1 MEGAIDVLTSAL
13 DVLARWDEAHAR
25 FVEHDDA
32 LHAVITWVDGSRDE
46 AAARAEE
53 LAAGES
59 RGPLHGLLVG
69 VKDNI
74 DTAGVR
80 TTSGASFLA
89 DNVPPA
95 DAHAVELLR
104 RQGAVVVAKLNMAEL
119 AWGATTQNATYGGCR
134 NPWDTDRIPGGSSG
148 GSGAALA
155 ARYCDLSLGTDT
167 GASVRVP
174 ASLNGVVG
182 LRPTFGA
189 ISNRGV
195 MPVSHTQDAVG
206 PMAHTAVLTAQLTEA
221 LVGHDPADAYSLPT
235 QGEPA
240 TARLDADVRGLRV
253 GVPDSFFFDNLDAGV
268 GARVEE
274 FLSYAR
280 AVGIGLVPVAD
291 FGQADGFEHWTRI
304 VQCEGAS
311 VHEARLRH
319 SPEDFSE
326 DVRGRLSGGLE
337 VSATDLVRSLEWR
350 ASYRHRLE
358 AVCAEVDAIVTPVVP
373 VDVPF
378 VGGYDSRAQTQ
389 ALGRITYP
397 WALHAGPTLSLPIG
411 FHPSGMPVGIAL
423 SAGSWH
429 EATLFQIAADFQ
441 RHTQWHEEVPPLI
454 G

>member
-1 MEGAIDVLTSAL
+1 MKSDVLTSAL
-13 DVLARWDEAHAR
+13 DVLGRWDEAHAR
-25 FVEHDDA
+25 YVEHDDE
-32 LHAVITWVDGSRDE
+32 LHAVITWVDDSREE
-46 AAARAEE
+46 AVARAEE
-53 LAAGES
+53 LEAGNS

-69 VKDNI
+69 IKDNI

-89 DNVPPA
+89 DNVPTA

-104 RQGAVVVAKLNMAEL
+104 RQGAIVVAKLNMSEL

-167 GASVRVP
+167 GASVRGP

-195 MPVSHTQDAVG
+195 MPVSRTQDAVG
-206 PMAHTAVLTAQLTEA
+206 PMAHSAVLAAHLTEA
-221 LVGHDPADAYSLPT
+221 VVGHDAADPYSLRRE
-235 QGEPA
+235 GEPA
-240 TARLDADVRGLRV
+240 TTRLNADVRGLRV
-253 GVPDSFFFDNLDAGV
+253 GVPETFFFDDLDAGV
-268 GARVEE
+268 AARVEE
-274 FLSYAR
+274 FLDYAR
-280 AVGIGLVPVAD
+280 TVGIELVPVAD

-304 VQCEGAS
+304 VQCEGAA
-311 VHEARLRH
+311 VHEARLRD
-319 SPEDFSE
+319 SPQDFSE
-326 DVRGRLSGGLE
+326 DVRGRLGAGLD
-337 VSATDLVRSLEWR
+337 VPATELVLSVQWR
-350 ASYRHRLE
+350 AAYRHHLN
-358 AVCAEVDAIVTPVVP
+358 AVFDDLDAIVTPVVP

-423 SAGSWH
+423 SAGPWR
-429 EATLFQIAADFQ
+429 EATLFQIAADYQ

>member
-1 MEGAIDVLTSAL
+1 MLTTTMDAL
-13 DVLARWDEAHAR
+13 RRWDEARAR
-25 FVEHDDA
+25 FAEHDA
-32 LHAVITWVDGSRDE
+32 KVHAVITWIEDSRAE
-46 AAARAEE
+46 AQARAEE
-53 LAAGES
+53 LEAGRS
-59 RGPLHGLLVG
+59 RGPLHGVLVG
-69 VKDNI
+69 LKDNI

-89 DNVPPA
+89 DHVPTE
-95 DAHAVELLR
+95 DAHAVDLLR

-134 NPWDTDRIPGGSSG
+134 NPWDLDRIPGGSSG

-155 ARYCDLSLGTDT
+155 AGYCDVALGTDT

-195 MPVSHTQDAVG
+195 MPVSRTQDAVG
-206 PMAHTAVLTAQLTEA
+206 PMARSAVVAAQLTEA
-221 LVGHDPADAYSLPT
+221 LVGHDAVDPYSLPT
-235 QGEPA
+235 KGEPA
-240 TARLDADVRGLRV
+240 TARLGADVRGLRV
-253 GVPDSFFFDNLDAGV
+253 GVPEDFFFDDLDAGV
-268 GARVEE
+268 SARVED
-274 FLSYAR
+274 FLDYAR
-280 AVGIGLVPVAD
+280 GAGLVLVPVGD
-291 FGQADGFEHWTRI
+291 FGQSAGFEHWTRI

-311 VHEARLRH
+311 VHESRLRD
-319 SPEDFSE
+319 SPDDFSD

-337 VSATDLVRSLEWR
+337 VKATDLVRSLEWR
-350 ASYRHRLE
+350 ASYRHHLDSLFDDL
-358 AVCAEVDAIVTPVVP
+358 DAIVTPVVP
-373 VDVPF
+373 VDVPA

-423 SAGSWH
+423 SAGPWR
-429 EATLFQIAADFQ
+429 EAKLFQIAADFQ
-441 RHTQWHEEVPPLI
+441 RDTQWHEAVPPLI
-454 G
+454 AG